1 MFQYSF
7 KIQPDRLKLIR
18 LYPCWFSLAKYQF
31 RLRSSSWPFCSNSP
45 EWRSRHIVTWF
56 GRHGDAFG
64 TTENAFISCIYDPQI
79 TVSPTSS
86 FSASFN
92 GNRVQKSPLTLDLSF
107 NIVHFIL
114 FNLYYTHACTHAR
127 MHTHAHIHPPPLNH
141 GTSCTFALMFC
152 MLSWI
157 KPVLGSLEKCN
168 VCSDQ
173 CRQAVAKT
181 LMCSRLNYMCLD
193 FVIAPSQSLDELQ
206 PIRMSQLELIFPP
219 KA

>member
-114 FNLYYTHACTHAR
+114 FNLYYTHMHAR
-127 MHTHAHIHPPPLNH
+127 TPACIHTHTYTHPLLIMVHRVHLHSCFVCCRELNQFWAPLK
-141 GTSCTFALMFC
+141 S
-152 MLSWI
+152 
-157 KPVLGSLEKCN
+157 V
-168 VCSDQ
+168 
-173 CRQAVAKT
+173 
-181 LMCSRLNYMCLD
+181 MCV
-193 FVIAPSQSLDELQ
+193 VISVGKLWQKL
-206 PIRMSQLELIFPP
+206 
-219 KA
+219 